1 MKTSN
6 LVLVASLVLPSCTTT
21 TTDPAKVEST
31 KSGDTKAADAKASK
45 PDKKRRP
52 RGKQIPAPADV
63 ANPPADATKTESGI
77 VHKTLTPGEGES
89 PGDDDSVKIQLTAW
103 TPDGATIETTDGR
116 KTPKLVRMGRPPV
129 PGLAQAIKL
138 MKVGEKARFWIPPE
152 LTYKGRKGAPEG
164 TLCYEITLEEVL
176 RAPPVPEDVAAPPA
190 DAIKTESGL
199 AYKVLE
205 PSKCE
210 AELAAA
216 AEAEPDPEDAAEAKE
231 AEAAKAAAGKDEAAK
246 PEAAKPEAAKPE
258 AAKPTKVCGVKPD
271 PWDRVKVDY
280 TGWTTDGK
288 MFDSSITRGR
298 PSTFP
303 VNRVVPGWTEGLQ
316 LMVVGDKARLWVPEE
331 LAYKGAPGKP
341 AGMLVFD
348 VVLHEIDEQPE
359 PPPPPEVPKD
369 VAGPPADA
377 SKTESGLAYKVLRPG
392 TGKAKPTEDSVVE
405 VHYSGWTTDGK
416 MFDSSVTRG
425 KTTSF
430 PLKRVI
436 AGWTEGLQLMVEGE
450 KTRFWIPVELAYKN
464 QPGKPAGMLVFD
476 IELIKIDPPKKGS
489 VHGHR

>member
-1 MKTSN
+1 MKTSS
-6 LVLVASLVLPSCTTT
+6 LALVASLVLPSCTTT
-21 TTDPAKVEST
+21 TTDPAKVEQ
-31 KSGDTKAADAKASK
+31 TKAGETKAGDAKAGDAKAKTGEK
-45 PDKKRRP
+45 PEKTRRP

-63 ANPPADATKTESGI
+63 ANPPADANKTESGI

-103 TPDGATIETTDGR
+103 TSDGATIETTDGR

-129 PGLAQAIKL
+129 PGLGEAIKL

-176 RAPPVPEDVAAPPA
+176 RAPPTPEDVAAPPA
-190 DAIKTESGL
+190 DAIKTKSGL

-216 AEAEPDPEDAAEAKE
+216 AEAKPDPEDVAEAK
-231 AEAAKAAAGKDEAAK
+231 AA
-246 PEAAKPEAAKPE
+246 EAAKPE

-271 PWDRVKVDY
+271 PWDRVRVDY

-288 MFDSSITRGR
+288 MFDSSVTRGR

-316 LMVVGDKARLWVPEE
+316 LMVVGDKTRLWVPEE

-348 VVLHEIDEQPE
+348 VELHEIDEQPE
-359 PPPPPEVPKD
+359 PPPPPEVPED
-369 VAGPPADA
+369 VAEPPADA
-377 SKTESGLAYKVLRPG
+377 TKTESGLAYKVIQPG
-392 TGKAKPTEDSVVE
+392 TGKVKPTEDSVVE

-436 AGWTEGLQLMVEGE
+436 PGWTEGLQLMVEGE
-450 KTRFWIPVELAYKN
+450 KTRFWIPVDLAYKN

-476 IELIKIDPPKKGS
+476 VELIKIDPPKKGPGS
-489 VHGHR
+489 VHGHP